1 MSDGRA
7 LPSGIVTFVFTDIE
21 GSTRLLR
28 RIGDRYPA
36 LLDRHLELMD
46 DGWDAFGGVV
56 VGTRGDGL
64 FVAFQDADAAVAA
77 SAAAQR
83 ALSGEPWP
91 VDAEVRVRIGV
102 HTGLAAP
109 HGGDYAAFAVHQAAR
124 VMSAAHGGQVI
135 VSSATIEHLSD
146 VNRALFRPL
155 GQYRLRD
162 FDSPTRL
169 YQVVGPGLP
178 GVFPAVRAVPA
189 DGHNLVLP
197 ATSFHGRGDDV
208 QQLTARLRPG
218 CLVTLIGPGGV
229 GKTRTAMEVG
239 IAVADAWSD
248 GAWLID
254 LAPISDHGLIAPAV
268 GSALGVP
275 SRGDERWPEIL
286 DHLTERRALLI
297 FDNCEGSAVHCG
309 RLLEELL
316 VRCPGCAALA
326 TSRVPLGVA
335 REELWRLEPL
345 ELATAGPGP
354 GPAVA
359 VFVDRARAVRHDFA
373 PDEDTLRV
381 IAEIC
386 RRLDGL
392 PLALELAA
400 ARMAAMSPG
409 ELLDGLGD
417 RFRLLES
424 ANASVPERQ
433 RTLQALLEWS
443 DRLLTAEERMCLRRL
458 AVFGASFSVE
468 AAVAAVADGVDPYD
482 VPALVWSLVDK
493 SLVSADLTANA
504 TRYRLLESVREHV
517 RARLDE
523 HGETAATAMRLA
535 SWYHERLGPAQRH
548 HRGWSGEVGEQI
560 DNLRRLVPLV
570 APTAPVL
577 AQELAFTIAR
587 HLDSVQSFREA
598 IDELE
603 RHVEM
608 LDAPTSAAVS
618 LHTTL
623 ADLHL
628 RVGDADAARAALAEA
643 ESLLEEVGSLPP
655 WDDVA
660 IERTRGDLACRSGD
674 YGAALEGA
682 ASALSRELSDAGQ
695 VRMCSQ
701 LGIAAMSV
709 GAVERAAAAFELQL
723 QACRRIGDPVLEA
736 AALGNLA
743 ESALRTAEWSVAARH
758 QRACLT
764 LALELG
770 APAMVAFSLIV
781 AARLLAADHRWHEAV
796 VVHSGAEPILE
807 STGLVLYEDD
817 ARQSEAMLDEARR
830 QLGAEA
836 FDAARESGRAV
847 DLPAAAASADRVLA
861 EAGRR

>member
-1 MSDGRA
+1 MSEDRA

-28 RIGDRYPA
+28 RIGDRYPS
-36 LLDRHLELMD
+36 LLDRHLELMSHA
-46 DGWDAFGGVV
+46 WESHGGAV

-64 FVAFQDADAAVAA
+64 FVAFQEADAAVDA

-83 ALSGEPWP
+83 ALSNEPWP
-91 VDAEVRVRIGV
+91 VDAELRVRIGV

-109 HGGDYAAFAVHQAAR
+109 HSGDYAAYAVHQAAR
-124 VMSAAHGGQVI
+124 VMSAAHGGQVV
-135 VSSATIEHLSD
+135 VSSATVERLSQ
-146 VNRALFRPL
+146 RAPAMLRPL

-162 FDSPTRL
+162 FDSPTHL
-169 YQVVGPGLP
+169 YQLVGPGLP
-178 GVFPAVRAVPA
+178 AAFPAVRAVPA
-189 DGHNLVLP
+189 GGHNLVPP

-208 QQLTARLRPG
+208 DNLTARLHPG
-218 CLVTLIGPGGV
+218 SLVTLIGPGGV

-239 IAVADAWSD
+239 LSVADAWPD

-254 LAPISDHGLIAPAV
+254 LAPISDPGLIAPAV

-275 SRGDERWPEIL
+275 SRGEERWQEIL
-286 DHLTERRALLI
+286 DHLTERQALLI
-297 FDNCEGSAVHCG
+297 FDNCESSAAHCG
-309 RLLEELL
+309 QLLEELL
-316 VRCPGCAALA
+316 VRCPGCAALV
-326 TSRVPLGVA
+326 TSRVPLVTA

-354 GPAVA
+354 GPAIA
-359 VFVDRARAVRHDFA
+359 VFVDRARAVRHDFE
-373 PDEDTLRV
+373 PDQDSLGV

-400 ARMAAMSPG
+400 ARMAVMSPR
-409 ELLDGLGD
+409 ELLDGLAD
-417 RFRLLES
+417 RFRLLRS
-424 ANASVPERQ
+424 ANPSVPERQ
-433 RTLQALLEWS
+433 RTLEALLEWS
-443 DRLLTAEERMCLRRL
+443 DRLLSAEERRCLRRL
-458 AVFGASFSVE
+458 AVFGSGFTVE
-468 AAVAAVADGVDPYD
+468 AAVAAAAEGMDPDD
-482 VPALVWSLVDK
+482 VPSLVWSLVDK
-493 SLVSADLTANA
+493 SLVAADLTANA

-517 RARLDE
+517 RARLDAYE
-523 HGETAATAMRLA
+523 ETAATALRLA
-535 SWYHERLGPAQRH
+535 SWYHQRLGPEQRH
-548 HRGWSGEVGEQI
+548 HRRWSGEVGEEL

-598 IDELE
+598 IDELQ
-603 RHVEM
+603 RHIEM
-608 LDAPTSAAVS
+608 VDLPTPAAVS
-618 LHTTL
+618 LRTTL

-643 ESLLEEVGSLPP
+643 EILLEAVGSLPP

-674 YGAALEGA
+674 YAAALEGA
-682 ASALSRELSDAGQ
+682 ASALSRDLSDAGE

-709 GAVERAAAAFELQL
+709 GAVERAAAAFEQQL
-723 QACRRIGDPVLEA
+723 QACRRVGDPVTEA

-743 ESALRTAEWSVAARH
+743 ESALRTADWASAARH

-781 AARLLAADHRWHEAV
+781 AARLLAVEHRWYEAV
-796 VVHSGAEPILE
+796 VVHSTAEPILE
-807 STGLVLYEDD
+807 ATGLVLYEDD
-817 ARQSEAMLDEARR
+817 QYQSDAMLDEARR
-830 QLGAEA
+830 QLGAA
-836 FDAARESGRAV
+836 TFDAARESGRTV

-861 EAGRR
+861 QVSEG